1 MFDATYIMPC
11 AKKNKTRDINNIC
24 DMSNTIKKLPKTKSE
39 ITSNNIIIGWLTVL
53 QLLNTLKIFMLK
65 YLT

>member
-1 MFDATYIMPC
+1 MMFDATYIMPC

-39 ITSNNIIIGWLTVL
+39 ITSNNIIIG
-53 QLLNTLKIFMLK
+53 
-65 YLT
+65 